1 MIIGTTMMLGMLVL
15 TYGSVQTFLIQN
27 NGWNAQLAS
36 DSIADGT
43 AVYMATDGENYNDA
57 IKKANKLQQLVK
69 DVTGC
74 DIQNVTINKEKL
86 EKDNEVEVNLNL
98 KDQYISKKKMDKIIL
113 LHVLQPQ
120 NLIKMELPADPYL
133 ELQKVNW
140 EHDII
145 GQKKD
150 QMNLIAADLSIGVI
164 SRQVQQAGIRILLL
178 LLLNLPVQ
186 NMK

>member
-1 MIIGTTMMLGMLVL
+1 MMLGMLVL

-98 KDQYISKKKMDKIIL
+98 KDQYISKKE
-113 LHVLQPQ
+113 
-120 NLIKMELPADPYL
+120 N
-133 ELQKVNW
+133 
-140 EHDII
+140 
-145 GQKKD
+145 GQD
-150 QMNLIAADLSIGVI
+150 YSIARTSTT
-164 SRQVQQAGIRILLL
+164 
-178 LLLNLPVQ
+178 
-186 NMK
+186 

>member
-98 KDQYISKKKMDKIIL
+98 KDQYISKKENGQDYSIARTSTTKFNKNGIASGSL
-113 LHVLQPQ
+113 LGIAESKLG
-120 NLIKMELPADPYL
+120 APYYWAKRGPD
-133 ELQKVNW
+133 EFDCSGFVYW
-140 EHDII
+140 CY
-145 GQKKD
+145 
-150 QMNLIAADLSIGVI
+150 
-164 SRQVQQAGIRILLL
+164 QQAGATGEYKNTLL
-178 LLLNLPVQ
+178 LLLNFPVQ

>member
-36 DSIADGT
+36 
-43 AVYMATDGENYNDA
+43 VYMATDGENYNDA

-98 KDQYISKKKMDKIIL
+98 KDQYISKKENGQDYSIARTSTTKFNKNGINIC
-113 LHVLQPQ
+113 HVVCL
-120 NLIKMELPADPYL
+120 
-133 ELQKVNW
+133 
-140 EHDII
+140 
-145 GQKKD
+145 
-150 QMNLIAADLSIGVI
+150 
-164 SRQVQQAGIRILLL
+164 
-178 LLLNLPVQ
+178 
-186 NMK
+186 